1 MVKKKSAKRLL
12 QLECDRK
19 MQQWGRLYYK
29 ECLACGGKYNCLHHY
44 FTKGSS
50 AALRYDKKN
59 LIPICQSCH
68 YKHHKVDNPTV
79 HNNINDKKGKKWRD
93 DLVRRQHDYVKTNM
107 QYYRNMIE
115 YWTEEINKLKK

>member
-1 MVKKKSAKRLL
+1 MKKKNPKRLL
-12 QLECDRK
+12 QLKADK
-19 MQQWGRLYYK
+19 LMQTWGRLYYK

-59 LIPICQSCH
+59 LVPICVKCH
-68 YKHHKVDNPTV
+68 MTHHHDSPIP
-79 HNNINDKKGKKWRD
+79 HNRINEKKGKKWVD
-93 DLVRRQHDYVKTNM
+93 DLTRRQHDYVKTNM
-107 QYYRNMIE
+107 QYYKDMFE